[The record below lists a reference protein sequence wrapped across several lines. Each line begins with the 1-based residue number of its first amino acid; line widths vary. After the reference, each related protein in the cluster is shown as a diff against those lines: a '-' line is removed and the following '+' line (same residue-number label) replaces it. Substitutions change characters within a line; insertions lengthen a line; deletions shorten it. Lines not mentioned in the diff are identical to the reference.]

1 MVTVTLD
8 TPVSLCFGAEEAMKP
23 LTERGVPVEPVSEP
37 LADAAE
43 LGMPLADAS
52 E

>member
-1 MVTVTLD
+1 MVTVILD
-8 TPVSLCFGAEEAMKP
+8 TPVSPCFGAEEAMNP
-23 LTERGVPVEPVSEP
+23 DTEREVPIEPVSEP

-43 LGMPLADAS
+43 LGMPRADAN